1 MNTRILAAF
10 GLLAALSA
18 PAGAHVVLDRAEV
31 PAGTYA
37 RIALRVGHGCGGA
50 ATTALRV
57 TLPPELAS
65 ARPMP
70 HPGWTIV
77 IGPDPASGVAAAPSG
92 STAPGGNTA
101 PGGHAAHAGHGTH
114 AGHSVAGGQAAAG
127 GHGGHAAAAGPR
139 EIAWTGGR
147 LDDAHFDEFALL
159 IRTPAEP
166 GAVLAL
172 PVVQECEGGK
182 VARWTERPSSSGERA
197 KEPAPLLR
205 VVAGR

>member
-1 MNTRILAAF
+1 MNARSVTAVF

-18 PAGAHVVLDRAEV
+18 PAGAHVVLDRTEV

-77 IGPDPASGVAAAPSG
+77 IGPGG
-92 STAPGGNTA
+92 APGGNTA
-101 PGGHAAHAGHGTH
+101 PSGHSAHAGHGAH
-114 AGHSVAGGQAAAG
+114 AGHNTVGGQAAAG
-127 GHGGHAAAAGPR
+127 SHAGHEAAPGPK

-166 GAVLAL
+166 SAVLAL

-182 VARWTERPSSSGERA
+182 VARWTERPSAPGERA

-205 VVAGR
+205 VVVAR